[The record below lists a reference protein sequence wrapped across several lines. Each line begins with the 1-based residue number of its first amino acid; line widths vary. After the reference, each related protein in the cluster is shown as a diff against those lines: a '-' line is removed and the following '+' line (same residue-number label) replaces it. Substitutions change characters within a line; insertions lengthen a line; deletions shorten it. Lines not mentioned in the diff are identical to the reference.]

1 MFPMDIEAIPAQD
14 LLTWAWRESE
24 GSFAIVTSFQAEGMV
39 LVDMA
44 SRVCPEA
51 HIVTVDTGRLPE
63 ETHQMMDQVRDR
75 YGMRVEVVAPDPLEV
90 AAMVERYGTNL
101 FYREAPLRM
110 LCCQLRKVRPLER
123 KLSQFR
129 VWATGLRRGQGEAR
143 GAVEVASA
151 ADGRLKLC
159 PLANWS
165 ADEVARYTKDHGV
178 PRHPLYERGYTSIGC
193 APCTRPV
200 AAGEVERAGRWWWE
214 QGIGKECGIHFSA
227 DGRLQ
232 RKVDVLLED
241 LLAAA
246 AA

>member
-1 MFPMDIEAIPAQD
+1 MDIEAIPTQD
-14 LLTWAWRESE
+14 LLAWAWRESE
-24 GSFAIVTSFQAEGMV
+24 GSFAIVTSFQTEGMV

-51 HIVTVDTGRLPE
+51 RIVTVDTGRLPE
-63 ETHQMMDQVRDR
+63 ETHQMIDQVRDR

-110 LCCQLRKVRPLER
+110 LCCQVRKVRPLER

-129 VWATGLRRGQGEAR
+129 AWATGLRRGQGEAR
-143 GAVEVASA
+143 GAVEVVSLT
-151 ADGRLKLC
+151 DGRMKLC

-165 ADEVARYTKDHGV
+165 ADEVARYTEHHDV

-200 AAGEVERAGRWWWE
+200 TAGESERAGRWWWE

-241 LLAAA
+241 LLTAAA
-246 AA
+246 A